1 VNLPNYFLADLPP
14 EAVLSPAMVTE
25 ACQTL
30 KRNRAQYLAQ
40 RSTDNLVGV
49 LCDVAEAWL
58 KPDNAFRRLA
68 LEQTWNAGLRH
79 GANGIMGN
87 AVPEAGAPGPV
98 FSRAT
103 LEKGL
108 DNFFHQFT
116 PENFH
121 ALLVQELG
129 DAVSVTGDGCHV
141 TSEAVSPRHSPAEPK
156 LPSEGWS
163 PVTRHFWRGPEL
175 LVHITAGNLPNPAL
189 MSIVLGLLTRSAQ
202 FVKCA
207 HGAEF
212 LPRLFAHSIY
222 AADAKLGACLE
233 IAEWRG
239 GNAGLE
245 TALFAEADCVTATG
259 SDETLAAIRA
269 RLPVKTRFLGY
280 GHRVSF
286 GFVAHEV
293 LSGSYTRQ
301 IVSRATD
308 DVVAW
313 NQLGCLS
320 PHVVYVQTGGE
331 VSPEKFA
338 ELLADELER
347 REQTEPRGAL
357 PAEHAAAIASRRGI
371 YEVRAAHSP
380 ETTQHWCSRNSTA
393 WTVVY
398 EADARFQLSCL
409 NRFIYV
415 KGVRDLTEALQSA
428 EMVRGQVSTV
438 GLAGPEHKQEELAVQ
453 LARWGVTRVCPLGW
467 MQNPPLTWRHDGR
480 PALGDLV
487 TWMDMEMG

>member
-1 VNLPNYFLADLPP
+1 MNLPNYFLADLPP

-25 ACQTL
+25 ACRTL
-30 KRNRAQYLAQ
+30 KRNREKYLLP
-40 RSTDNLVGV
+40 RSTDDIVKI
-49 LCDVAEAWL
+49 LCEVAAEWL
-58 KPDNAFRRLA
+58 RPENKFRQIA
-68 LEQTWNAGLRH
+68 LKQTWNASLRH

-87 AVPEAGAPGPV
+87 AVPEAGAPGPG
-98 FSRAT
+98 FSRET
-103 LEKGL
+103 LARGL

-121 ALLVQELG
+121 ALLAQELG
-129 DAVSVTGDGCHV
+129 DAQRLDRFVACGGDAPLAGVSGSG
-141 TSEAVSPRHSPAEPK
+141 SNRAALAV
-156 LPSEGWS
+156 
-163 PVTRHFWRGPEL
+163 GPEF
-175 LVHITAGNLPNPAL
+175 LVHIAAGNVPNPAL

-207 HGAEF
+207 HGAAF

-222 AADAKLGACLE
+222 DADTKLGACLE

-239 GNAGLE
+239 GNADLE

-286 GFVAHEV
+286 GFVAGGV
-293 LSGSYTRQ
+293 LQGSTARQ
-301 IVSRATD
+301 IVTRAAD

-331 VSPEKFA
+331 VSPDKFA

-347 REQTEPRGAL
+347 CEQTEPRGEL

-380 ETTQHWCSRNSTA
+380 ETQMWHSKNSTA
-393 WTVVY
+393 WTVVH
-398 EADARFQLSCL
+398 ETDARFQLSCL

-438 GLAGPEHKQEELAVQ
+438 GLGVPEHKLEELAMQ
-453 LARWGVTRVCPLGW
+453 LARWGATRVCPLGR

-480 PALGDLV
+480 SALGDLV
-487 TWMDMEMG
+487 TWTDMEL